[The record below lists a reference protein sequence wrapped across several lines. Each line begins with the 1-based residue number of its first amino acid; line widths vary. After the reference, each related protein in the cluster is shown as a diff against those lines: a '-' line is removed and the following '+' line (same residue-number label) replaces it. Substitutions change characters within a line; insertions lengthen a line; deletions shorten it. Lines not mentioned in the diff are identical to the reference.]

1 MLYWIPSILITIIL
15 QTWTGSVILVL
26 PDFSYD
32 KTPIFLPLTV
42 ASWFPSASKK
52 YLTFHSSPTTSP
64 SFLGQIKTEL
74 KDDFLY
80 SNFLNPTCVRLFLCI
95 ALILYK
101 SIIHF
106 CLGPCD
112 LQWCTRGSIL
122 PLLIPLGLSYLL
134 WPIEYEQTW
143 CKPCFSRYLELLYG
157 WLLLSFPLFSENHVL
172 NREGFLSCV
181 LEWENSW
188 SKSMLADPQPL
199 TYNVSRNKCVL
210 L

>member
-1 MLYWIPSILITIIL
+1 MLLDFLLPEKHIWHSIHPL
-15 QTWTGSVILVL
+15 QPHPALLVKSKLSSKMTLCTQTFLTLLMLDYSCVL
-26 PDFSYD
+26 PLFC
-32 KTPIFLPLTV
+32 
-42 ASWFPSASKK
+42 
-52 YLTFHSSPTTSP
+52 SPVP
-64 SFLGQIKTEL
+64 F
-74 KDDFLY
+74 
-80 SNFLNPTCVRLFLCI
+80 
-95 ALILYK
+95 K
-101 SIIHF
+101 SIIYF

-112 LQWCTRGSIL
+112 LQWCTCGSIL

-134 WPIEYEQTW
+134 WPIGYEQTW

-172 NREGFLSCV
+172 NRGCFLSWV

-188 SKSMLADPQPL
+188 SKSILADPQPL